1 MLIALEDRSPVVPPS
16 AWVAPTAVLAGSVQL
31 GEGASVFYGAVLR
44 AELAAIVVGPRS
56 NVQDN
61 CVFHVDVGH
70 PITLGE
76 GVTVGHGAIIHGAT
90 IGDSVLV
97 GMGST
102 VMNGATIGDEV
113 LIAAG
118 AVVTEGTVVPPRS
131 LVAGVP
137 ARVRRGLTD
146 AEVEQ
151 VRGSAGIY
159 EELRELHRRGVVVD

>member
-1 MLIALEDRSPVVPPS
+1 MLIALGDLQPVVPAS
-16 AWVAPTAVLAGSVQL
+16 AWVAPTAVLAGAVEL
-31 GEGASVFYGAVLR
+31 GEGASVFHGAVMR
-44 AELAAIVVGPRS
+44 AELATIVVGPRS

-70 PITLGE
+70 PITVGE

-90 IGDSVLV
+90 IGSSVLV
-97 GMGST
+97 GMGAT
-102 VMNGATIGDEV
+102 VMNGATIGHEV

-118 AVVTEGTVVPPRS
+118 AVVTEGTVAPPRS

-137 ARVRRGLTD
+137 AKVRRSLTD

-151 VRGSAGIY
+151 LHRSSGIY
-159 EELRELHRRGVVVD
+159 EELRELHRRGIVID